1 MKKTICLALLYF
13 ISNSCAFAPQPTLKS
28 NILERQIADA
38 EERDFNL
45 EVKILEISKKNNY
58 KEVEIVYELKNNS
71 KRFIFEKKLKKYKLF
86 FILKMKDGREIAKE
100 ETIYSIVLPN
110 TAIIEKEK
118 VYISDYE
125 VQSCSIH
132 IYTSYNQ

>member
-1 MKKTICLALLYF
+1 MIKTLFLSLLYLTL
-13 ISNSCAFAPQPTLKS
+13 NSCAFTPQPTQKNDLYERLK
-28 NILERQIADA
+28 ADQ

-45 EVKILEISKKNNY
+45 EVKILEYSEKSRD
-58 KEVEIVYELKNNS
+58 KEVEIIYELKNNS
-71 KRFIFEKKLKKYKLF
+71 KINVFEKKLKKYKLF

-100 ETIYSIVLPN
+100 KTIYSIILPN

-125 VQSCSIH
+125 VLSCSIH